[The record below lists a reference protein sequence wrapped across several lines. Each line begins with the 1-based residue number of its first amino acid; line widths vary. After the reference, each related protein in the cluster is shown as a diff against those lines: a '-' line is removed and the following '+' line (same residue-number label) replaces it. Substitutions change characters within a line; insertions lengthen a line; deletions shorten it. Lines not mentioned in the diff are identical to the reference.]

1 MSGGTARRVKLPD
14 GSGAWLIGGYDVVRA
29 ALADPRLSLDKRN
42 ANGYSGFSLPPALDA
57 NLLNMDPPDHTRVR
71 RLVAQAFTARRSD
84 ALRPRVQQIAD
95 ELLETIAP
103 QGHADLIA
111 ALAGPLP
118 VTVICE
124 LLGVP
129 ADARADFRTWTN
141 ALLAQEKAG
150 AAQAV
155 QNLHG
160 YFQGLVDAK
169 RARPSDDLLSALI
182 TARDADDRLT
192 ADELTSLAFL
202 LLFAGYENVTNL
214 IGIGAV
220 ALLTHPDRAVPSVD
234 DLLRRDPPA
243 PYAIRRFPVED
254 VTLAGVRIPAG
265 DTVLLSLQETG
276 TDGAHLGFGHGIHYC
291 LGAAL
296 ARIEVE
302 TALDSLIRRFPDI
315 ALDVPVAELR
325 WRPSMRT
332 RGLLELPVR
341 WGAIPRA
348 LPAPTRLPA

>member
-1 MSGGTARRVKLPD
+1 VTGGTAQRVTLPD
-14 GSGAWLIGGYDVVRA
+14 GTDAWLVGGYDIVRA

-42 ANGYSGFSLPPALDA
+42 ANGYKGFSLPPALDA

-71 RLVAQAFTARRSD
+71 RLVAQAFTARRSE
-84 ALRPRVQQIAD
+84 ALRPRVQQITD
-95 ELLETIAP
+95 DLLDAIEP
-103 QGHADLIA
+103 DGRADLIA
-111 ALAGPLP
+111 AVAGPLP

-129 ADARADFRTWTN
+129 AEARADFRAWTN
-141 ALLAQEKAG
+141 ALLAQEPAG
-150 AAQAV
+150 AARAV

-160 YFQGLVDAK
+160 YFHKLVDAK
-169 RARPSDDLLSALI
+169 RARPADDLLSALI
-182 TARDADDRLT
+182 AARDEDDRLT

-214 IGIGAV
+214 IGIATV
-220 ALLTHPDRAVPSVD
+220 ALLAHSDRALPSVD
-234 DLLRRDPPA
+234 DLLREDPPA
-243 PYAIRRFPVED
+243 PYAIRRFPLED
-254 VTLAGVRIPAG
+254 VTLAGVRVRAG
-265 DTVLLSLQETG
+265 DTVLLSLREPG
-276 TDGAHLGFGHGIHYC
+276 PDGAHNGFGHGIHYC

-296 ARIEVE
+296 ARVEVE
-302 TALDSLIRRFPDI
+302 TALATLIRRFPGL

-341 WGAIPRA
+341 W
-348 LPAPTRLPA
+348 